1 MQVILGVIFH
11 FIGGFAS
18 GSFYMPFKKVKGWA
32 WESYWIIGGI
42 FSWLIVPPLAAW
54 LTIPGFSEIIAN
66 TNASTLGYTYLFGLL
81 WGIGGLTYG
90 LGVRYLGV
98 ALGSSIILGLCMV
111 FGALIPSLYYQ
122 FFPVQGK
129 DTIGTIA
136 GSNWGLTVLAGLVVC
151 IIGIIL
157 CGKAGT
163 MKEKQLNTDLPP
175 GSLEKENKTIL
186 QPQTNVLAEETAVAG
201 IGYRHEA
208 YDEIAPE
215 NNSAACHGTPVS
227 AASTEYKFALGLTVA
242 IISGVLS
249 ACFNFGLEAGQPMA
263 AVANDLWKAANPG
276 QGEFLFRNNVIYVV
290 VLWGGLTTNFI
301 WCMILNARNKT
312 FGNYADK
319 RTPLLRNYLLSALA
333 GTTWFLQ
340 FFFYGMGESK
350 LGNGASSWILHMS
363 FIILV
368 ANMWGLI
375 SNEWKGVSKKTKYTI
390 VAGVIIIILAV
401 LIVGYGNYLKP

>member
-18 GSFYMPFKKVKGWA
+18 GSFYMPFKKVKGWS
-32 WESYWIIGGI
+32 WESYWIVGGL

-54 LTIPGFSEIIAN
+54 LTIPNFSDIIAQ
-66 TNASTLGYTYLFGLL
+66 TPTSTLLYVYLFGLL
-81 WGIGGLTYG
+81 WGVGGLTYG

-111 FGALIPSLYYQ
+111 FGSLIPSIYYQ
-122 FFPVQGK
+122 FYPEQGK
-129 DTIGTIA
+129 DTIGMIT
-136 GSNWGLTVLAGLVVC
+136 GSNWGLFVLLGLVVC

-157 CGKAGT
+157 CGRAG
-163 MKEKQLNTDLPP
+163 MLKERQWNDSSPSDGP
-175 GSLEKENKTIL
+175 GKTVKKL
-186 QPQTNVLAEETAVAG
+186 APEPVAEEAAVAG

-208 YDEIAPE
+208 YDEIVVEPKPTTASAHGAP
-215 NNSAACHGTPVS
+215 ATG
-227 AASTEYKFALGLTVA
+227 TEYKFALGITVA

-249 ACFNFGLEAGQPMA
+249 ACFNFGLEAGKSMSD
-263 AVANDLWKAANPG
+263 VANKLWVDANPG

-290 VLWGGLTTNFI
+290 LLWGGLTTNLI

-312 FGNYADK
+312 FGDYANK
-319 RTPLLRNYLLSALA
+319 KTPLMSNYLLSALA

-340 FFFYGMGESK
+340 FFFYGMGESR

-363 FIILV
+363 FIILI

-375 SNEWKGVSKKTKYTI
+375 SKEWKGVSSRTRTI
-390 VAGVIIIILAV
+390 LFAGVATIILAV